1 LGCIAGF
8 GFEAQHPRQLPQQLA
23 LGGEGRAGRFG
34 SGAGI
39 APFPSVGEGAQG
51 FGQLKQH
58 RQRGCGVEVVVHG
71 GGEAVA
77 GGGEFRGQMIGWGEG
92 WGWGGG
98 CGGGGSGSTVDVPL
112 PTTGLT
118 AGDVCYVSGNN
129 TLTAANA
136 TAVGT
141 ANALGIVVVV
151 GGAGTG
157 TVRTQGIYANANFVS
172 GLTLV
177 AGQTAYLSKT
187 AGKLTNDVSAYTTGN
202 VYMPV
207 GIITNVTTAGGGNGA
222 ADVAINPDL
231 LIVV

>member
-1 LGCIAGF
+1 MTYTPL
-8 GFEAQHPRQLPQQLA
+8 LPA
-23 LGGEGRAGRFG
+23 ASGGTGITSPGA
-34 SGAGI
+34 SGNVLTSNGTAWTS
-39 APFPSVGEGAQG
+39 AVPS
-51 FGQLKQH
+51 
-58 RQRGCGVEVVVHG
+58 
-71 GGEAVA
+71 
-77 GGGEFRGQMIGWGEG
+77 
-92 WGWGGG
+92 
-98 CGGGGSGSTVDVPL
+98 GGGSGSTVDVPL

-141 ANALGIVVVV
+141 ANALGIVAVV

-157 TVRTQGIYANANFVS
+157 KVRTQGVYASANFVS

-207 GIITNVTTAGGGNGA
+207 GVITNVTTAGGGDGA